1 MLKNEHV
8 RSMNFNWQCV
18 VESNQEVRTAN
29 VFNDY
34 IFSNLGEYMS
44 MCMLEKHVYVADLV
58 TV

>member
-8 RSMNFNWQCV
+8 RSMNFN
-18 VESNQEVRTAN
+18 
-29 VFNDY
+29 DY
-34 IFSNLGEYMS
+34 IFSTLGEYMS